1 MTLVSKEMFDRF
13 NDLKVMIVGDVMIDR
28 YLTGHVDRISPEAPV
43 PIVLQHS
50 RDNRL
55 GGAANVGLNV
65 SAMGAKVFLCSVIG
79 ADENADIFS
88 ELLANRH
95 LTSEGILKSTAR
107 RTTVKTRVMAGSQQL
122 LRVDQEDSFDL
133 SDQEEEMLLE
143 RIEAI
148 LKAEKI
154 DVIIFQDYN
163 KGVLTSGVIEG
174 VINKSKQLAI
184 PTAVDPKFKNFWAY
198 NGVTMFKPNLR
209 EIRDQCG
216 FEIDT
221 TIESL
226 DHASAYVKKQ
236 LNNQISLITLSEKG
250 LYISNGQKSQI
261 IPTKVRGLVDVCGAG
276 DSVISL
282 AALGLALG
290 LDMELIADL
299 SNHAGG
305 QVCEKNGVV
314 PVDKDQLLAAFVS
327 VK

>member
-1 MTLVSKEMFDRF
+1 MTLVSKEIFDRF
-13 NDLKVMIVGDVMIDR
+13 NDLNVMIVGDVMIDR

-65 SAMGAKVFLCSVIG
+65 SAMGSKVYLCSVIG
-79 ADENADIFS
+79 EDENANIFS
-88 ELLANRH
+88 ELLEARN
-95 LTSEGILKSTAR
+95 LTSEGILKSKTR

-133 SDQEEEMLLE
+133 SSEEEKLLLDK
-143 RIEAI
+143 IVTI
-148 LKAEKI
+148 LETAKI

-174 VINKSKQLAI
+174 VIQKSQRLSI

-198 NGVTMFKPNLR
+198 KGVTMFKPNLR

-216 FEIDT
+216 FDIDT
-221 TIESL
+221 TIDSL
-226 DHASAYVKKQ
+226 DNASAFVKEQ

-261 IPTKVRGLVDVCGAG
+261 IPTKVRDLADVCGAG

-282 AALGLALG
+282 AALGLAIG
-290 LDMELIADL
+290 LDMESIAEL

-314 PVDKDQLLAAFVS
+314 PVDKDQLLAAFTDA
-327 VK
+327 